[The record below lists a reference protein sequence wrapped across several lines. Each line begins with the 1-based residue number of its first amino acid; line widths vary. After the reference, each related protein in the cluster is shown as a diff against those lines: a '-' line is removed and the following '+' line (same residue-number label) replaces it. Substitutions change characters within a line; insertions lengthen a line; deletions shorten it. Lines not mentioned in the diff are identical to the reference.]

1 MKKFP
6 WLHILLFLL
15 TFISTLAVGV
25 EHAGVGLLSI
35 VDHPGNILKGFPFSI
50 TLLVILLSHEF
61 SHYFFSR
68 HHHVEATLP
77 YFIPAPTLFGTLG
90 AFIKMKSPITTKNA
104 LMDIGA
110 SGPIAGFIL
119 SVIACVIGLSLSR
132 VMPVVKEPGLMIFGD
147 SLLFT
152 ALSKLIL
159 GVIPDNQDIVLHPIA
174 FAGWIGFFVTSMNLL
189 PIGQLDG
196 GHISYAL
203 LGQRHHLLSKILIIV
218 LVLLGVLVFEGWIV
232 WAILL
237 IILGIKHPPILEP
250 YIPLDEGRKA
260 AGLLSLVIFVLTFIP
275 VPITIL

>member
-15 TFISTLAVGV
+15 TFLSTLVVGV
-25 EHAGVGLLSI
+25 EHAGVSI
-35 VDHPGNILKGFPFSI
+35 LTIFDHPANIFRGFPFSI

-61 SHYFFSR
+61 SHYYFSR
-68 HHHVEATLP
+68 RHHVEATLP

-110 SGPIAGFIL
+110 SGPIAGFIV
-119 SVIACVIGLSLSR
+119 SVAATVIGLSLST
-132 VMPVVKEPGLMIFGD
+132 VAPVVKQPGLMVFGD
-147 SLLFT
+147 SLLYT
-152 ALSKLIL
+152 ALSKIIL
-159 GVIPDNQDIVLHPIA
+159 GVIPADQDVLLHPIA
-174 FAGWIGFFVTSMNLL
+174 FAGWIGFFVTAMNLL

-196 GHISYAL
+196 GHIAYAL
-203 LGQRHHLLSKILIIV
+203 LGNRHHLLSKVLIAV
-218 LVLLGVLVFEGWIV
+218 LIMLGVLVFEGWIV

-237 IILGIKHPPILEP
+237 VILGIRHPAIMEP
-250 YIPLDEGRKA
+250 YIPLDRRRKV
-260 AGLLSLVIFVLTFIP
+260 AGIISLIIFILTFSP

>member
-1 MKKFP
+1 MP

-15 TFISTLAVGV
+15 TFLSTLVVGV
-25 EHAGVGLLSI
+25 EHSGVSLFTIL
-35 VDHPGNILKGFPFSI
+35 DNPANIFRGFPFSI

-61 SHYFFSR
+61 SHYYFSR
-68 HHHVEATLP
+68 RHHVEATLP

-110 SGPIAGFIL
+110 SGPIAGFVV
-119 SVIACVIGLSLSR
+119 SVLATVVGLSMST
-132 VMPVVKEPGLMIFGD
+132 VMPVVKQPGMMIFGD

-152 ALSKLIL
+152 ALSKIIL
-159 GVIPDNQDIVLHPIA
+159 GAIPADQDVLLHPIA
-174 FAGWIGFFVTSMNLL
+174 FAGWIGFFVTAMNLL

-196 GHISYAL
+196 GHIAYAL
-203 LGQRHHLLSKILIIV
+203 LGDRHRLLSKVLIVV
-218 LVLLGVLVFEGWIV
+218 LVLLGVLIFEGWIV

-237 IILGIKHPPILEP
+237 VVLGIRHPAIVEP
-250 YIPLDEGRKA
+250 YIPLDERRKVT
-260 AGLLSLVIFVLTFIP
+260 GIISLIIFILTFIP

>member
-1 MKKFP
+1 LKKFP

-15 TFISTLAVGV
+15 TFLSTLVVGV
-25 EHAGVGLLSI
+25 EHSGVSI
-35 VDHPGNILKGFPFSI
+35 LTIFDHPANIFRGFPFSI
-50 TLLVILLSHEF
+50 ALLVILLSHEF
-61 SHYFFSR
+61 SHYYFSR
-68 HHHVEATLP
+68 RHHVEATLP

-110 SGPIAGFIL
+110 SGPIAGFIV
-119 SVIACVIGLSLSR
+119 SIVAVVIGLSLST
-132 VMPVVKEPGLMIFGD
+132 VMPVVKQPGLMIFGD

-152 ALSKLIL
+152 ALSKFIL
-159 GVIPDNQDIVLHPIA
+159 GVIPADQDVMLHPIA

-196 GHISYAL
+196 GHIAYAL
-203 LGQRHHLLSKILIIV
+203 LGSRHHLLSKVLIVV

-232 WAILL
+232 WAVLL
-237 IILGIKHPPILEP
+237 VILGLRHPPIMEP
-250 YIPLDEGRKA
+250 YIPLDERRRT
-260 AGLLSLVIFVLTFIP
+260 AGIVSLVIFILTFIP